1 MEVHHHPKLEK
12 KNFKGY
18 FLEFLMIFLAVTMG
32 FLAENLRESL
42 KHKEEILMNMESLAS
57 DLYSDVAFFDSQLRR
72 NEYCCKMTDSLIY
85 LLNDIKNTNDIYYS
99 ARVVTANFGY
109 FYSNS
114 KTFEQMK
121 SSGTLRLI
129 SKRSLLDSIAD
140 YYSSMQWLQ
149 NQTELMR
156 MKVDAIHLGNSE
168 LFDSRVFH
176 KMLQKTDYGN
186 FQDGENVNIYRPL
199 DNPLLISTELV
210 KINKVCMNYHY
221 FYTTM
226 KFYDKTAKQ
235 ISQKARELIVRIH
248 SEYNLE

>member
-72 NEYCCKMTDSLIY
+72 NEYCCNMTDSLIY

-114 KTFEQMK
+114 KDRK
-121 SSGTLRLI
+121 S
-129 SKRSLLDSIAD
+129 
-140 YYSSMQWLQ
+140 
-149 NQTELMR
+149 
-156 MKVDAIHLGNSE
+156 V
-168 LFDSRVFH
+168 V
-176 KMLQKTDYGN
+176 
-186 FQDGENVNIYRPL
+186 
-199 DNPLLISTELV
+199 
-210 KINKVCMNYHY
+210 
-221 FYTTM
+221 
-226 KFYDKTAKQ
+226 
-235 ISQKARELIVRIH
+235 
-248 SEYNLE
+248 